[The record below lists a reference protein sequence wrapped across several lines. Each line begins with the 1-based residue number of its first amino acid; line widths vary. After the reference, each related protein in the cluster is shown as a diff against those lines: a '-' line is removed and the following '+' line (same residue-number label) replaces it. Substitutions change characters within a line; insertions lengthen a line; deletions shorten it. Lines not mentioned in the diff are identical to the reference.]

1 MYICQYTMEYLK
13 TFYNQVQDIWKIL
26 LYQYGGKGTHAVL
39 SGHTGLVRTK
49 IFDDINKLEIGDK
62 FYIDVL
68 GEKLTYEVDKI
79 DVVLPDNTDTLKV
92 EPDKDY
98 ITLLTCTPYMINSH
112 RLLVR
117 GSRVSFIE
125 QPNESESQI
134 DTSEPINPEELDIE
148 NLKESKIMNIAI
160 SVMVCIIVIIILIIY
175 IFGEKKKIYRRRK
188 R

>member
-1 MYICQYTMEYLK
+1 
-13 TFYNQVQDIWKIL
+13 
-26 LYQYGGKGTHAVL
+26 
-39 SGHTGLVRTK
+39 
-49 IFDDINKLEIGDK
+49 
-62 FYIDVL
+62 
-68 GEKLTYEVDKI
+68 
-79 DVVLPDNTDTLKV
+79 
-92 EPDKDY
+92 
-98 ITLLTCTPYMINSH
+98 MINSH